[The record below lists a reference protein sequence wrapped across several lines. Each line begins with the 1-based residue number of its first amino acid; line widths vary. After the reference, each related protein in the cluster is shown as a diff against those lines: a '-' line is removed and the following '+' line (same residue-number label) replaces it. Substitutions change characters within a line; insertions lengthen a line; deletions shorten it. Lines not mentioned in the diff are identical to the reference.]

1 MRQSTRVGLAFV
13 ALLLVAMIATPATA
27 SDSNAQQLAQLP
39 YAVTST
45 ASSNLVH
52 YQQALTA
59 ASNLNISCRV
69 ERPEI
74 ASQPEVDS
82 RVVVKGEDS
91 GAGSSECVDLQGDDF
106 YHSGE
111 MYFQYLNEY
120 NVWVRVWDYTAF
132 RSQTST
138 RGTSALPIVADYIYP
153 VDHPATDHMIHRA
166 CYDIHT
172 PQNFAPL
179 CSEPYLFVSATT
191 RF

>member
-1 MRQSTRVGLAFV
+1 MKLSTRVGLAFV
-13 ALLLVAMIATPATA
+13 ALLVFAMIASPATA
-27 SDSNAQQLAQLP
+27 SEMNAQQLAQLP
-39 YAVTST
+39 YAITST
-45 ASSNLVH
+45 TASNLVH
-52 YQQALTA
+52 YQQAASGTA
-59 ASNLNISCRV
+59 TLNVSCRV

-74 ASQPEVDS
+74 VSQPEVDS

-111 MYFQYLNEY
+111 MYFEYLNQY

-153 VDHPATDHMIHRA
+153 VDHTATNHMIHRA
-166 CYDIHT
+166 CYDLHT

-179 CSEPYLFVSATT
+179 CSEPYLFLSATA
-191 RF
+191 RI